1 MKAWYPTIQHYA
13 YFANGNWETAAL
25 QTNMAI
31 AVFKTIETYSK
42 ALLSMPSMEQVT
54 EAFPT

>member
-1 MKAWYPTIQHYA
+1 MNRRQKNEESFMKAWHPTIQHYA

-31 AVFKTIETYSK
+31 AVFCNDRELY
-42 ALLSMPSMEQVT
+42 
-54 EAFPT
+54 